1 MLSAAECLAKADRL
15 QRIALLCPTQA
26 LQDDYLNMALRWRH
40 LAALADRQEAWEA
53 IHPGGE
59 PADFMQPS

>member
-26 LQDDYLNMALRWRH
+26 LGDEYLNMALGWRQ
-40 LAALADRQEAWEA
+40 LAALADRQEAWDA
-53 IHPGGE
+53 IHPGG
-59 PADFMQPS
+59 